1 MTNTMAADGS
11 DIVLQL
17 DSEPPRSEAMRK
29 NWRRDEYRKKRLKK
43 MQKNMRNNGLLRK
56 CTLIN
61 MFTNEQ
67 RQFDTPTQAAHFANI
82 TTKKIYRCTQ
92 GLSYGH
98 KQYIVRY
105 CEPTTQ
111 ENIKYTKFDKVLL
124 AKISIIDEEG
134 PILQAQTDVTTDC
147 PQQAQTNVTTEC
159 PQQVKGPTRQA
170 PTNVT
175 TECPQQV
182 KIFNNMFHAIMYL
195 HETRNE
201 EMSFYEMFLAIKRSG
216 TYKKYMISKQS

>member
-1 MTNTMAADGS
+1 MILTNTMAADGS

-134 PILQAQTDVTTDC
+134 PILQAQTADC
-147 PQQAQTNVTTEC
+147 PQQAQ
-159 PQQVKGPTRQA
+159 GPTRQA
-170 PTNVT
+170 PTDVT
-175 TECPQQV
+175 IECPQQV